1 LRTAFF
7 ETLAAIAAEDPR
19 TCLLT
24 GDLGYMAV
32 EPFSARFPDRF
43 INVGVAEQDM
53 VGIATG
59 MAEAG
64 YIPYVYSIAT
74 FATLR
79 PYEFIRNGPVVHQLP
94 VRVVGVGGGMEYGTN
109 GISHYSLDDL
119 GVMRVQ
125 PGMTVVVPADPN
137 QARRAVKS
145 VHDLAGPVYIRLGK
159 DDRQIVPGL
168 NGRFSL
174 GRCERIL
181 PGDDVLMVAAGP
193 IASTA
198 VAAAQL
204 LGSNGVSCAVAV
216 VSTLAPA
223 CKTDL
228 LDLIRGFQ
236 VAVSVEVHYT
246 VGGLGSL
253 LAETIAENAVNCRLV
268 RAGVHEVPVK
278 VSGSQAA
285 MERTYGLDAD
295 GLFAITQEAVTSFV
309 AGAGQR

>member
-32 EPFSARFPDRF
+32 EPFSERFPDRF

-64 YIPYVYSIAT
+64 FVPYVYSIAT

-125 PGMTVVVPADPN
+125 PGMTVIVPADPN
-137 QARRAVKS
+137 QARHAVKS

-168 NGRFSL
+168 DGRFTL

-181 PGDDVLMVAAGP
+181 SGDDVIMVAAGP
-193 IASTA
+193 IATTA
-198 VAAAQL
+198 VAAAQKL
-204 LGSNGVSCAVAV
+204 ASIGVSCAVAV

-223 CKTDL
+223 CKNDL
-228 LDLIRGFQ
+228 LDLLGKFR

-253 LAETIAENAVNCRLV
+253 LAETIAESGIDCRLI
-268 RAGVHEVPVK
+268 RSGVHEAPVK
-278 VSGSQAA
+278 ISGSQAA
-285 MERTYGLDAD
+285 MERAYGLDAE
-295 GLFAITQEAVTSFV
+295 GLFAVTHEAIKSFV